1 MMCPE
6 ERQLQRFS
14 DGELSDRQASQI
26 AGHVDSCPQCA
37 AALRRLENVHNLVS
51 GAIRKETRA
60 HDLTG
65 LWEKVR
71 QGIAAPAPRPGFW
84 EILSTLL
91 LKPAAKLAYA
101 GLIVFLG
108 AFILLRSFLPSGSDQ
123 KPALVRRAQVDSVA
137 SYSPEVAVSVVLAYE
152 DRSAVVWITGLN
164 DTKEN

>member
-1 MMCPE
+1 MMCPS
-6 ERQLQRFS
+6 ERQLQRFA
-14 DGELSDRQASQI
+14 DRELGERQESEI
-26 AGHVDSCPQCA
+26 AQHLDACPRCA

-51 GAIRKETRA
+51 GAIRKETQS
-60 HDLTG
+60 HDLSG
-65 LWEKVR
+65 VWERVR
-71 QGIAAPAPRPGFW
+71 QGIASPAPRPSFW
-84 EILSTLL
+84 ESLSTLL

-108 AFILLRSFLPSGSDQ
+108 AFILIRSFPPSKPDQ

-152 DRSAVVWITGLN
+152 DQSAVVWITGLN